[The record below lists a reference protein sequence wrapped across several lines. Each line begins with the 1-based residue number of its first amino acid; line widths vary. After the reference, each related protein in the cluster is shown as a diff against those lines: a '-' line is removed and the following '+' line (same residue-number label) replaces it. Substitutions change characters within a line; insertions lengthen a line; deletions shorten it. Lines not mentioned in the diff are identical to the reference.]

1 MDFMEMELTA
11 QVTVCNISCYLISP
25 YFSEVTLKEK
35 QIKKYKLTNINK
47 TQEKTK
53 KQVSFKWYF
62 FFNVL
67 DLDECSDGTHNCDV
81 NADCNNTLGSYKCS
95 CKDGFRGNGTY
106 CTGNC
111 S

>member
-1 MDFMEMELTA
+1 MLSYITLLFGGDF
-11 QVTVCNISCYLISP
+11 
-25 YFSEVTLKEK
+25 K
-35 QIKKYKLTNINK
+35 IKANQEIQTKKNINK
-47 TQEKTK
+47 TQEKTE

-62 FFNVL
+62 FFDVL

-95 CKDGFRGNGTY
+95 CKHGFHGNGTN